1 MWRIDDQ
8 IQFSQFGTC
17 FWITSLGT
25 RSDVTSKRFYANL
38 CSDPFVGLMFRLVRE
53 YLTAIFVSEKKYL
66 TAIKGWSDGIIGLRG
81 STNLK
86 GRSVHVGEVLIR
98 SGSPE
103 KRGRR
108 EMAPASLSR
117 IAAAPAAPRRNRNRT
132 DASGV
137 GLPGGGGIAL
147 ARSGT
152 RASWAR
158 CGLS

>member
-1 MWRIDDQ
+1 MLR
-8 IQFSQFGTC
+8 
-17 FWITSLGT
+17 SL
-25 RSDVTSKRFYANL
+25 RWSDVQVGARIFDCNL
-38 CSDPFVGLMFRLVRE
+38 CIRSLRWSDVEVGARIFDCNLCFRK
-53 YLTAIFVSEKKYL
+53 KKYL

-117 IAAAPAAPRRNRNRT
+117 IAAAPTARLRRVVTETAPMQVVV
-132 DASGV
+132 DAP
-137 GLPGGGGIAL
+137 LFL
-147 ARSGT
+147 T
-152 RASWAR
+152 RL
-158 CGLS
+158 LSVTMGRPDVD

>member
-1 MWRIDDQ
+1 
-8 IQFSQFGTC
+8 
-17 FWITSLGT
+17 
-25 RSDVTSKRFYANL
+25 
-38 CSDPFVGLMFRLVRE
+38 MFRLVRE
-53 YLTAIFVSEKKYL
+53 YL

-137 GLPGGGGIAL
+137 GLPGAAGLRLRGVGH
-147 ARSGT
+147 ARLGPDVD
-152 RASWAR
+152 
-158 CGLS
+158 